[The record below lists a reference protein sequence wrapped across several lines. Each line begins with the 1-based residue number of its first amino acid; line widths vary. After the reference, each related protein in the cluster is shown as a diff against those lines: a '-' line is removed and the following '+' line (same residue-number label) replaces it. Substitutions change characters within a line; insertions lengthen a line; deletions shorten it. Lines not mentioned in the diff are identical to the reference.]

1 MGFTEYEEHR
11 KSVNEKLQRY
21 NSMQEKIDTLE
32 KDMAAIKGQMELI
45 SYTLSSIDKTLIKF
59 EENITEVSKIKT
71 EQVILSRDV
80 KNLQYEVFERVIP
93 DIKSNTHKIAEAQ
106 SDSKVNSNSITNSD
120 KIMFGILAAIMSIA
134 TYFIKQGN
142 G

>member
-1 MGFTEYEEHR
+1 
-11 KSVNEKLQRY
+11 
-21 NSMQEKIDTLE
+21 MQDKIDTLE

-45 SYTLSSIDKTLIKF
+45 SYTLSSIDKTLRKF

-71 EQVILSRDV
+71 EQVIISRDV

-93 DIKSNTHKIAEAQ
+93 DIKNNSHKIAEAQ

>member
-1 MGFTEYEEHR
+1 MGSTEYEEHR

-45 SYTLSSIDKTLIKF
+45 SYTLSSIDKTLRKF

>member
-1 MGFTEYEEHR
+1 MGFTEHEEHR
-11 KSVNEKLQRY
+11 KSNNEKLQRY

-45 SYTLSSIDKTLIKF
+45 SYTLASIDKTLRKF

-120 KIMFGILAAIMSIA
+120 KILFGILAGIMGIA

>member
-1 MGFTEYEEHR
+1 MDFTEYEEHR
-11 KSVNEKLQRY
+11 KSINEKLQRY

-45 SYTLSSIDKTLIKF
+45 SYTLSSIDKTLRKF

-71 EQVILSRDV
+71 EQVIIARDV

>member
-11 KSVNEKLQRY
+11 KAINEKLQRY

-45 SYTLSSIDKTLIKF
+45 SYTLSSIDKTLRKF

-71 EQVILSRDV
+71 EQVIIARDV

-93 DIKSNTHKIAEAQ
+93 DIKANTHRIAEAH

-120 KIMFGILAAIMSIA
+120 KIMFGILAGIMGIA